1 MRPPSPPSCS
11 GAPHTPASRAAH
23 AVSLERF
30 LVSSRKRRRAL
41 RGRDLEWHSFALRKK
56 KTCTVRMS
64 PILSFISPRGG
75 RGRVQRHLALA
86 TTTDQNRCLQLVCR
100 CHRGKRERSPAMT
113 IGASGGSPLGG
124 VRRGAATAD
133 AAGRAE
139 AEELG
144 RAEAEEE
151 LGRAAHCAR
160 PPNTA
165 RPMSPKCSSGATL
178 GRTAAATP
186 PEDSAARSRQPSGV
200 RTYRPCASNAAL
212 RRANL

>member
-1 MRPPSPPSCS
+1 MAHSC
-11 GAPHTPASRAAH
+11 
-23 AVSLERF
+23 L
-30 LVSSRKRRRAL
+30 L
-41 RGRDLEWHSFALRKK
+41 RGRN
-56 KTCTVRMS
+56 KTHCTHV
-64 PILSFISPRGG
+64 SPRGLGFDYIYFSPG
-75 RGRVQRHLALA
+75 RAWPSPTTSGPRHHGPKPL
-86 TTTDQNRCLQLVCR
+86 LQLVCR

-139 AEELG
+139 ELGRAEAEELG

-165 RPMSPKCSSGATL
+165 RPMSPNCSSGATL

>member
-1 MRPPSPPSCS
+1 
-11 GAPHTPASRAAH
+11 
-23 AVSLERF
+23 
-30 LVSSRKRRRAL
+30 
-41 RGRDLEWHSFALRKK
+41 
-56 KTCTVRMS
+56 MS
-64 PILSFISPRGG
+64 PREVSGLIRFISPDLPGAGVAESNDIWSSPPRTKTP
-75 RGRVQRHLALA
+75 L
-86 TTTDQNRCLQLVCR
+86 LQLVCR

-139 AEELG
+139 ELGRAEAEELG

-165 RPMSPKCSSGATL
+165 RPMSPNCSSGAAL